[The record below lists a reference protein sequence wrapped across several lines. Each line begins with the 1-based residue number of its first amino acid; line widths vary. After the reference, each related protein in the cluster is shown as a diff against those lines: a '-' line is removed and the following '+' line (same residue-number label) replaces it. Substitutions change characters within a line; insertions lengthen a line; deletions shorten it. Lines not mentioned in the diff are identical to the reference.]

1 MTSTFAIGLD
11 FGSESARGVL
21 IDIESGEQLL
31 SCTHHYRH
39 GIMTKSL
46 ASGHPLP
53 NGWALQD
60 AEDYLEAT
68 EIILDKLGRDRD
80 IASIGLG
87 FTASTPLPTSA
98 EGLPLSQRY
107 PDEPHAYVKL
117 WKHSA
122 AQPYADNI
130 NLQGGDF
137 LTNFGGK
144 VSGEWLLAKAAQIA
158 HEAPHIWA
166 NTDRYIEAGDW
177 LVWQLTD
184 KEVRSLD
191 FAAYKAQYTD
201 EGGYPE
207 QVLDGLGSRLDTP
220 YPAGTAAGSV
230 SEQWRQRT
238 GIRGRAIVAVAII
251 DSHVVLP
258 AVGRMMPHTLVA
270 ALGTSAAYMFLDE
283 SGKPLPAG
291 IEGMAKG
298 GALPGIWCYEAGQSG
313 FGDILAW
320 FVRNF
325 PRGIDMEESF
335 RLYNQAAQERVPG
348 QNRLLVLDWW
358 SGNRVPFADKYLSG
372 LIAGLTLNSTSTDI
386 YRALMEAL
394 CFGARSI
401 LDSLREGG
409 LVVEH
414 IFLTSGLSQRNP
426 LLMQM
431 MADVLGYRVTIPDIQ
446 NATAVGAA
454 IHGVVAAGVVANFD
468 EGSERFGARK
478 FDYFYPSPA
487 STKAYESLYRHYREL
502 MGNQAVHRTMH
513 FLADGGQT

>member
-39 GIMTKSL
+39 GIMTKTL
-46 ASGHPLP
+46 AGGRPLP
-53 NGWALQD
+53 EGWALQD
-60 AEDYLEAT
+60 AQDYLEAT
-68 EIILDKLGRDRD
+68 EVILEKLGRDRE

-87 FTASTPLPTSA
+87 FTASSPLPASA
-98 EGLPLSQRY
+98 DGQALSQRY
-107 PDEPHAYVKL
+107 PDEPQAYVKL

-122 AQPYADNI
+122 AQQYADSI

-137 LTNFGGK
+137 LDNFGGK

-158 HEAPHIWA
+158 HEAPHIWD
-166 NTDRYIEAGDW
+166 NTDRFIEAGDW

-201 EGGYPE
+201 EDGYPE
-207 QVLDGLGSRLDTP
+207 SVLDGLVSRLDTP
-220 YPAGTAAGSV
+220 YPAGTSAGAI
-230 SEQWRQRT
+230 SEKWRQLT
-238 GIRGRAIVAVAII
+238 GIRGHAVVAVAMI

-283 SGKPLPAG
+283 DGKPLPAG
-291 IEGMAKG
+291 IEGMAKNG
-298 GALPGIWCYEAGQSG
+298 VLPGIWCYEAGQSG
-313 FGDILAW
+313 FGDILGW

-325 PRGIDMEESF
+325 PRGADIEESF
-335 RLYNQAAQERVPG
+335 RLYNQAAAEMRPG
-348 QNRLLVLDWW
+348 QNRLLALDWW
-358 SGNRVPFADKYLSG
+358 SGNRVPFADTYLSG
-372 LIAGLTLNSTSTDI
+372 LVAGLTLSSTSSDI

-401 LDSLREGG
+401 LDHLREGG

-431 MADVLGYRVTIPDIQ
+431 MADVLGYRVSIPDIQ
-446 NATAVGAA
+446 NPTAVGAA

-468 EGSERFGARK
+468 EGSRRFGARK
-478 FDYFYPSPA
+478 FEYFYPDQA
-487 STKAYESLYRHYREL
+487 SSQAYEPLYRHYRQL
-502 MGNQAVHRTMH
+502 MSNSSLHQTMH
-513 FLADGGQT
+513 FLADGSQT

>member
-21 IDIESGEQLL
+21 IDTQSGEQLA
-31 SCTHHYRH
+31 SCTHSYRH
-39 GIMTKSL
+39 GIMTRSL

-53 NGWALQD
+53 SAWALQD
-60 AEDYLEAT
+60 AADYLEAT
-68 EIILDKLGRDRD
+68 EIILRQLGCDKD

-87 FTASTPLPTSA
+87 FTASSPLPANASGQA
-98 EGLPLSQRY
+98 LSQHY

-122 AQPYADNI
+122 AQRYADDI
-130 NLQGGDF
+130 NQQGGNF
-137 LTNFGGK
+137 LANFGGK

-158 HEAPHIWA
+158 HEAPHIWRK
-166 NTDRYIEAGDW
+166 TDRFIEAGDW
-177 LVWQLTD
+177 LVWQLTGS
-184 KEVRSLD
+184 EVRSLD

-201 EGGYPE
+201 KAGYPE
-207 QVLDGLGSRLDTP
+207 HVLDGLGSRLHPP
-220 YPAGTAAGSV
+220 YPAGTAAGSI
-230 SEQWRQRT
+230 SDEWRQRT
-238 GIRGRAIVAVAII
+238 GIRGHAIVAVAMI

-270 ALGTSAAYMFLDE
+270 ALGTSAAYMFIDDT
-283 SGKPLPAG
+283 GKPLPIG
-291 IEGMAKG
+291 IEGMAQDG
-298 GALPGIWCYEAGQSG
+298 VLPGRWCYEAGQSG

-325 PRGIDMEESF
+325 PRGADIEESF
-335 RLYNQAAQERVPG
+335 HIYNQSAKEMVPG

-358 SGNRVPFADKYLSG
+358 SGNRVPFADTHLSG
-372 LIAGLTLNSTSTDI
+372 LVTGLTLKSTSTDI

-401 LDSLREGG
+401 LDHLRDGG
-409 LVVEH
+409 LVIEH

-431 MADVLGYRVTIPDIQ
+431 MADVLGYRVSIPDIQ
-446 NATAVGAA
+446 NPTAVGAA
-454 IHGVVAAGVVANFD
+454 IHGAVAAGVVANFD
-468 EGSERFGARK
+468 EGSERFGAKR
-478 FDYFYPSPA
+478 FEYFYPEQA
-487 STKAYESLYRHYREL
+487 STQAYEPLYRHYRNL
-502 MGNQAVHRTMH
+502 MNNQDLHQTMH
-513 FLADGGQT
+513 SLASGSAA